1 MPFLRIAAQDGK
13 GNALVVA
20 NVRKKRKALL
30 SELIFCVPHQKAQ
43 FVQSHTFDGGVAI
56 RIPRG
61 KYRTE
66 LLALGLCAKLEASP
80 AWTDERIR
88 KEMSDFFLDR
98 FQPSSGNTFQFFVL
112 DCNFWLE
119 IASKSKSKFFFCM
132 SGNALQHLGRSTI
145 YIIAHEQ
152 HRLKCFPV
160 QRLNCDQNPGNGD
173 DGANIEEPNASNF
186 RSASNNEE
194 VRCNG
199 N

>member
-1 MPFLRIAAQDGK
+1 
-13 GNALVVA
+13 
-20 NVRKKRKALL
+20 
-30 SELIFCVPHQKAQ
+30 
-43 FVQSHTFDGGVAI
+43 
-56 RIPRG
+56 
-61 KYRTE
+61 
-66 LLALGLCAKLEASP
+66 
-80 AWTDERIR
+80 
-88 KEMSDFFLDR
+88 MSDFFLDR
-98 FQPSSGNTFQFFVL
+98 FQPSSGNTFQFSFLTVISGLKLLQKAKVNSSFV
-112 DCNFWLE
+112 W
-119 IASKSKSKFFFCM
+119 

-199 N
+199 NQCG